1 LQNSTEHQ
9 PLNGEVHVQR
19 ADENAQLKAEVDGK
33 ETTKAQK
40 FALQQKYGL
49 SGVLDS
55 DIDWYLSLDQQETK
69 SWT

>member
-1 LQNSTEHQ
+1 
-9 PLNGEVHVQR
+9 VQR

-33 ETTKAQK
+33 EITKVQR

-55 DIDWYLSLDQQETK
+55 DIEWYLSLDQQEIK